1 MNQYPKAIKVI
12 LVGVICFVAKKYLGL
27 DELLTE
33 DYVIYLDLVIGG
45 LVAYFFGRY
54 TRLTKEEAEQ
64 IQ

>member
-1 MNQYPKAIKVI
+1 MG
-12 LVGVICFVAKKYLGL
+12 LICFIAKKYLGL

-33 DYVIYLDLVIGG
+33 DYIFYLDVVIGG